1 MKFCPAPQL
10 RAIGWI
16 ASEIVPD
23 KSGLGAYF
31 AARVKT
37 FCCTCFEA
45 VWYESASY
53 LSCHANPGSSQEK
66 ITLVFTTP
74 LNLLLAF

>member
-16 ASEIVPD
+16 VSEIVPD
-23 KSGLGAYF
+23 KSGLGARF
-31 AARVKT
+31 TARVKT
-37 FCCTCFEA
+37 FCCTCLEV

-53 LSCHANPGSSQEK
+53 LSRLTNPIPREQNNASFSQ
-66 ITLVFTTP
+66 TSLFY
-74 LNLLLAF
+74 F